1 MTPIQRCAFARE
13 ILSSNTSAYNLLRTT
28 AEHGGNLE
36 AAEAAFLEETRK
48 DLEGTTTLRAFEEAA
63 SAAAVAVLVGEE
75 PIEAHIGRV
84 LYWNP
89 GLYMSPGKVR
99 ALTAAITEELA

>member
-13 ILSSNTSAYNLLRTT
+13 ILSNNTSAYNLLRTT

-63 SAAAVAVLVGEE
+63 SAAAVALLVGE

-89 GLYMSPGKVR
+89 GLYMSPGKIR